1 MKPLSHL
8 LQSLF
13 AVTVVGYGNLG
24 LMILKSPNAFLVWH
38 HYNEFLVSWFIV
50 FIILALCRTAIA
62 MYLTRGVATSMLKKP
77 NLLSEISLTLQYLFL
92 TLVSIFGS
100 FELYIMRLPGGDVHI
115 NQRELWL
122 GIEPSFTS
130 WFIGVLILS
139 LFRLGFLYVF
149 TKRG

>member
-1 MKPLSHL
+1 MKPLSYL

-13 AVTVVGYGNLG
+13 AVIFVGYGNFG

-38 HYNEFLVSWFIV
+38 HYNEFLVNWFIV
-50 FIILALCRTAIA
+50 FIVLASCRTAIA
-62 MYLTRGVATSMLKKP
+62 MYLTRGVAASMLKKP
-77 NLLSEISLTLQYLFL
+77 NLLSEISVTLQYLFI

-100 FELYIMRLPGGDVHI
+100 FELYIMRLPSGGVHI
-115 NQRELWL
+115 NHRELWL
-122 GIEPSFTS
+122 GIEPSLTS

-139 LFRLGFLYVF
+139 VFRLGFLYVS